1 MSERD
6 SLNQR
11 IAQLEAELIEK
22 NQELALYRH
31 KLESL
36 NGEIEGLIKKL
47 SQEVFLAQK
56 IQRTLSPTDV
66 PNIPGFDFSTKFI
79 PGHQGGGDY
88 FDIFELNNRM
98 SFVILLSQ
106 SSGYGT
112 SATFLS
118 VLIKLLSRKESK
130 NFTRPS
136 EFVELI
142 RREIS
147 SQLAPT
153 DELHV
158 LVAIVNRRTLELS
171 YCCAGDIP
179 AVLRAGASDDIISLD
194 AQTGPLKH
202 QSPEIDPENHY
213 VRMDLQAKDAIVFAS
228 RGLVQTLGRTGV
240 LWGREGLNDAIR
252 GAPRPGVHEL
262 RNEIF
267 YQLERFA
274 GTDTPVR
281 DWTVV
286 TTEVKER
293 VMKLAPN

>member
-1 MSERD
+1 MSDRD
-6 SLNQR
+6 DLIKR
-11 IAQLEAELIEK
+11 ISQLESELNEK
-22 NQELALYRH
+22 NQELALYRR
-31 KLESL
+31 KLEGL
-36 NGEIEGLIKKL
+36 NSEVESLIKKL

-98 SFVILLSQ
+98 NFAVLLSQ
-106 SSGYGT
+106 SSGYGA

-130 NFTRPS
+130 NFNQPS

-142 RREIS
+142 RREIAP
-147 SQLAPT
+147 QLT
-153 DELHV
+153 DGDELHV
-158 LVAIVNRRTLELS
+158 VVAIVNRRTLELS
-171 YCCAGDIP
+171 YCCAGEIP
-179 AVLRAGASDDIISLD
+179 SVVRSGGNEDLITLD
-194 AQTGPLKH
+194 AQTGPLTKK
-202 QSPEIDPENHY
+202 SPEINVETQFM
-213 VRMDLQAKDAIVFAS
+213 RMDLHPKDAIVFAS
-228 RGLVQTLGRTGV
+228 RGLVQTLGKNGTF
-240 LWGREGLNDAIR
+240 WGMDGLKDAITA
-252 GAPRPGVHEL
+252 GPKPGVHEL
-262 RNEIF
+262 RNEIL

-286 TTEVKER
+286 ATEVKER